1 MKGFRAVM
9 SETLV
14 VTEAESFVY
23 DRESCDD
30 GDVNGFVSHQNVS
43 MNVSVPAEM
52 EEESDL

>member
-23 DRESCDD
+23 NRESCDD
-30 GDVNGFVSHQNVS
+30 GDVNGFQSPIK
-43 MNVSVPAEM
+43 MFR
-52 EEESDL
+52 

>member
-30 GDVNGFVSHQNVS
+30 GDVNGLQSPVHIKMFR
-43 MNVSVPAEM
+43 
-52 EEESDL
+52 